1 MAAIIRGDH
10 VAGGVFQWRGGFFFW
25 LLPGVLRALLWHRL
39 VNCTCCYRRS
49 HATWGRCK
57 IQFGYAQEISNNFPK
72 IQFERSNA
80 PPTTPNR
87 RNNKQQRQQ
96 ARNIIEWMPNVGGAK
111 ESAIGGRERETARR
125 HVRGKCESGLS
136 SAA

>member
-1 MAAIIRGDH
+1 MAR
-10 VAGGVFQWRGGFFFW
+10 GVF
-25 LLPGVLRALLWHRL
+25 LLAAAWCIAGAAVAPPGQLHVLLSQKPCN
-39 VNCTCCYRRS
+39 VGS
-49 HATWGRCK
+49 CK
-57 IQFGYAQEISNNFPK
+57 IQFGYVQKISNNFPK
-72 IQFERSNA
+72 IQFERPNA